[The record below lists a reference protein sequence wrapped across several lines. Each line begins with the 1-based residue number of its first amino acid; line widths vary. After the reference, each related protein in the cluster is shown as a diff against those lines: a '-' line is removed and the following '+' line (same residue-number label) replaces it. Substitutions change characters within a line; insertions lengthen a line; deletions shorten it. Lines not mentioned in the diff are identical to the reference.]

1 MIMNK
6 KLLSIL
12 ALLCLTVTSAWA
24 DWTGG
29 TYTATADENL
39 SAITVN
45 TDATLTINAGVTVT
59 VTGVTGINIGQ
70 GLTVASGKT
79 LTIVGPGTLIVYGMK
94 GADGSDGSDG
104 SGGVAAITGD
114 IIVKGAT
121 VNAIGGAAGNGGN
134 NSAGNG
140 GKGAVGGRG
149 LSNGTVTIYYGTINA
164 TGGTGGN
171 GGNSS
176 AGKGGDGGEGGF
188 GVVVT
193 ALNYYGGTVN
203 ATSGV
208 VGTGGTGTSGNGSD
222 ATRRKA
228 FGRNDVTLMNT
239 DATLTGDGTNIT
251 ATTTPTV
258 YGYYTVNIV
267 PNEKASGSCGTSVT
281 YSLTSD
287 GVLTISGTGAMADCA
302 TSNAQPWK
310 DNRTSITSIVV
321 GENVTHI
328 GNNAFGS
335 CDQATSVSLPTTLMS
350 IGNNAF
356 WGCNNVSL
364 KSITIPNSVTSIG
377 NKAFYGC
384 SNLGT
389 VNIGSGVTSIGS
401 QAFASCTSLTSV
413 TIPNSVT
420 SIDYYAFKGCSSLT
434 SVTLNSNPFIDKEA
448 FPDGAA
454 VTMNL
459 TANAA
464 DGANWATFYNKLY
477 SFEADENTQVFKAR
491 LSGTSITLYEVA
503 NRIVDAGTAVV
514 LKSTGNPVMTLTTE
528 ASGNSDSNSLEG
540 VSDAAGLTAADP
552 STTFVLNN
560 GTNGVGFYKLKAGKT
575 LGVGKAYLTYDSSTA
590 PSFFGFG
597 DDATSIKS
605 LTPAPSPTGE
615 GSGYFDLQG
624 RRVAQPTKGLYI
636 VNGKKVIIK

>member
-1 MIMNK
+1 MK
-6 KLLSIL
+6 QKLLSIL
-12 ALLCLTVTSAWA
+12 ALLCLTVSSAWA
-24 DWTGG
+24 QWTGG
-29 TYTATADENL
+29 TYTATADEVV

-59 VTGVTGINIGQ
+59 VNGVLGIQGGQ
-70 GLTVASGKT
+70 AITVANGKT
-79 LTIVGPGTLIVYGMK
+79 LTIVGPGTLTVYGLD
-94 GADGSDGSDG
+94 GADGTDGSDGTNS
-104 SGGVAAITGD
+104 VAAITGD

-121 VNAIGGAAGNGGN
+121 VNAIGGAAGNGGD
-134 NSAGNG
+134 SSTGNG
-140 GKGAVGGRG
+140 GKGAVGARG
-149 LSNGTVTIYYGTINA
+149 FSNGTVTIYYGTINA
-164 TGGTGGN
+164 TGGVGGN
-171 GGNSS
+171 GGNST
-176 AGKGGDGGEGGF
+176 AGKGGDGGQGGYAF
-188 GVVVT
+188 VVT
-193 ALNYYGGTVN
+193 ALNYYGGIVN
-203 ATSGV
+203 ATSGA
-208 VGTGGTGTSGNGSD
+208 VGKGGTGSAGNGSD
-222 ATRRKA
+222 ANRRKA
-228 FGRNDVTLMNT
+228 FGGNYLTLENT
-239 DATLTGDGTNIT
+239 QATLTGDGANIT
-251 ATTTPTV
+251 PETNPTV
-258 YGYYTVNIV
+258 NNYYTVNIV
-267 PNEKASGSCGTSVT
+267 PNVVASGNCGTNVT
-281 YSLTSD
+281 WTLTSD
-287 GVLTISGTGAMADCA
+287 GVMTISGTGAMADYA

-434 SVTLNSNPFIDKEA
+434 SVTLNSNPFIDEEA
-448 FPDGAA
+448 FPDGAT

-459 TANAA
+459 TANSA
-464 DGANWATFYNKLY
+464 DGAKWMTFYNKLY
-477 SFEADENTQVFKAR
+477 SFEADANTQVFKAR
-491 LSGTSITLYEVA
+491 LGGSSITLYEVTDK
-503 NRIVDAGTAVV
+503 IVDAGTAVV
-514 LKSTGNPVMTLTTE
+514 LKTTGGGNPVMTLTTS
-528 ASGNSDSNSLEG
+528 ASSNSDSNSLEG
-540 VSDAAGLTAADP
+540 VSDAAGMTADDP

-560 GTNGVGFYKLKAGKT
+560 GTNGVGFYKLKSGKT

-597 DDATSIKS
+597 DVTAIDNIANSQQ
-605 LTPAPSPTGE
+605 PTANGQ
-615 GSGYFDLQG
+615 YYDLQG
-624 RRVAQPTKGLYI
+624 RRVAQPAKGLYI

>member
-1 MIMNK
+1 M
-6 KLLSIL
+6 
-12 ALLCLTVTSAWA
+12 
-24 DWTGG
+24 
-29 TYTATADENL
+29 
-39 SAITVN
+39 
-45 TDATLTINAGVTVT
+45 TVT

-79 LTIVGPGTLIVYGMK
+79 LTIVGPGTLTVYGLD
-94 GADGSDGSDG
+94 GADGTDGSDG
-104 SGGVAAITGD
+104 SGGVEAITGN

-134 NSAGNG
+134 NSGGDG

-176 AGKGGDGGEGGF
+176 AGKGSNGGEGGY

-228 FGRNDVTLMNT
+228 FGNNYVTLMNT

-267 PNEKASGSCGTSVT
+267 PNEKASGSCGTSVN

-310 DNRTSITSIVV
+310 DNRTSITSIMVAE
-321 GENVTHI
+321 GVTHI
-328 GNNAFGS
+328 GNSTFTS
-335 CDQATSVSLPTTLMS
+335 CTNATSVALPSTLTS
-350 IGNNAF
+350 IGRNAF
-356 WGCNNVSL
+356 FGCNNASL
-364 KSITIPNSVTSIG
+364 TSISIPASVTSIEYF
-377 NKAFYGC
+377 AFADC
-384 SNLGT
+384 SNLAT
-389 VNIGSGVTSIGS
+389 
-401 QAFASCTSLTSV
+401 
-413 TIPNSVT
+413 
-420 SIDYYAFKGCSSLT
+420 
-434 SVTLNSNPFIDKEA
+434 VTLYSNPTIGTEA
-448 FPDGAA
+448 FTGIADGAA

-464 DGANWATFYNKLY
+464 GGAYWLTFYNENHN
-477 SFEADENTQVFKAR
+477 FEADANTQIFKAR
-491 LSGTSITLYEVA
+491 LSDKDLTLTELTTDK
-503 NRIVDAGTAVV
+503 IVNADNAVI
-514 LKSTGNPVMTLTTE
+514 LKSTAGTITMTLTST
-528 ASGNSDSNSLEG
+528 ASGNDFTSNSLEG
-540 VSDAAGLTAADP
+540 VWDAAGLTAADP
-552 STTFVLNN
+552 STTYVLNN
-560 GTNGVGFYKLKAGKT
+560 GSQGVGFYKLAAGKT
-575 LGVGKAYLTYDSSTA
+575 LGVGKAYLTYSGSLA
-590 PSFFGFG
+590 PEFFGFDG
-597 DDATSIKS
+597 NTTGIDATLVNSEKVNS
-605 LTPAPSPTGE
+605 VV
-615 GSGYFDLQG
+615 YDLQG
-624 RRVAQPTKGLYI
+624 RKVAQPVKGLYI
-636 VNGKKVIIK
+636 VNGKKVVIK